1 MLLVDTVK
9 HKIFEDEELKE
20 YYAKKQPYGEWLDSN
35 LVELHDLK
43 IPNIK
48 VEEFS
53 DEERARLQKAFGYT
67 YEEYRKSILE
77 MALNGSEGT
86 AAMGVDTPL
95 AVLSKQHRPLF
106 DYLNSFCTGYQRQ
119 SMRSVRRSLPVPPFM
134 WEKTATF

>member
-48 VEEFS
+48 VEEFT

-77 MALNGSEGT
+77 MALNGGEE
-86 AAMGVDTPL
+86 PL
-95 AVLSKQHRPLF
+95 PWVLIRRWQCFPNSIVPF
-106 DYLNSFCTGYQRQ
+106 STISNSF
-119 SMRSVRRSLPVPPFM
+119 LPR
-134 WEKTATF
+134 